1 MVGRSTASKF
11 LSGSSLLE
19 DPEIK
24 ISEDSKILNLGTYCS
39 VKSTT
44 AQATFLAESFGF
56 GFQQFS
62 PYLSLNG
69 AGAYAKGDILFSP
82 RKAPLDHRN
91 SSSINHHFLIVL
103 SPSGCASTKFH
114 KFIKAT
120 EPATELIGDDDH

>member
-1 MVGRSTASKF
+1 MTISFR
-11 LSGSSLLE
+11 LE

-24 ISEDSKILNLGTYCS
+24 ISEDSKILNQGTYCS
-39 VKSTT
+39 VVVVKSTT
-44 AQATFLAESFGF
+44 AQRRFWEKVSSIFATYSAATWTGKH
-56 GFQQFS
+56 
-62 PYLSLNG
+62 
-69 AGAYAKGDILFSP
+69 AKGDILFSP

-120 EPATELIGDDDH
+120 EPATELFGDDNH

>member
-1 MVGRSTASKF
+1 M
-11 LSGSSLLE
+11 
-19 DPEIK
+19 
-24 ISEDSKILNLGTYCS
+24 
-39 VKSTT
+39 STT

-69 AGAYAKGDILFSP
+69 AGAYAKGDILFGP